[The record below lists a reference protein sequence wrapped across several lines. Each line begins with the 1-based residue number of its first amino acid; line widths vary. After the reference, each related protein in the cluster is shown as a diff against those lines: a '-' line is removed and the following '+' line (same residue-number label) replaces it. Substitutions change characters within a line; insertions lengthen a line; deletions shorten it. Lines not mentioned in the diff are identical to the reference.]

1 MTAGPE
7 ESGSG
12 GHLRTAVSSK
22 AGKGAACAKRATVS
36 RSNGTK
42 LRPRTQHFFNG
53 SHLLDLIWNPL
64 FGTGGRKSKTMMRQL
79 LPFAFLCLQVTD
91 TLEGQGQGQVF
102 LEALVKKD
110 LLPANSA
117 GTVVISDQAKEES
130 TLLLS
135 LLQEETH
142 GPTAAYDLA
151 DFENQDAKRIPGQT
165 FVTWLGNQDSFY
177 RSVSALESH
186 QSPESKYL
194 FLLEY
199 NADLES
205 LRNSLETTW

>member
-1 MTAGPE
+1 
-7 ESGSG
+7 
-12 GHLRTAVSSK
+12 
-22 AGKGAACAKRATVS
+22 
-36 RSNGTK
+36 
-42 LRPRTQHFFNG
+42 
-53 SHLLDLIWNPL
+53 
-64 FGTGGRKSKTMMRQL
+64 MRQL
-79 LPFAFLCLQVTD
+79 LLFAFLCLQVTD
-91 TLEGQGQGQVF
+91 TLEGQGRVF

-117 GTVVISDQAKEES
+117 GTVVISDQAKEDS

-135 LLQEETH
+135 LLQEETQ

-151 DFENQDAKRIPGQT
+151 EFENKDAEKIPGQT
-165 FVTWLGNQDSFY
+165 FIVWLGNQDSLD

-199 NADLES
+199 NADLEY
-205 LRNSLETTW
+205 LRNSLEATW

>member
-42 LRPRTQHFFNG
+42 LRPRTQHFSNG

-79 LPFAFLCLQVTD
+79 LLFAFLSLQVTD
-91 TLEGQGQGQVF
+91 TLEGQGRVF

-117 GTVVISDQAKEES
+117 GTVVISDQAKEDS

-142 GPTAAYDLA
+142 GPTAAYNLA
-151 DFENQDAKRIPGQT
+151 EFENQDAERIPGQT
-165 FVTWLGNQDSFY
+165 FIVWLGNQDSLD

-205 LRNSLETTW
+205 LQNSLETTW

>member
-1 MTAGPE
+1 MT
-7 ESGSG
+7 
-12 GHLRTAVSSK
+12 R
-22 AGKGAACAKRATVS
+22 
-36 RSNGTK
+36 
-42 LRPRTQHFFNG
+42 
-53 SHLLDLIWNPL
+53 LLL
-64 FGTGGRKSKTMMRQL
+64 
-79 LPFAFLCLQVTD
+79 FAFLCLQVTD
-91 TLEGQGQGQVF
+91 TLEGQGQVF

-117 GTVVISDQAKEES
+117 GTVVISDQAKEDS

-151 DFENQDAKRIPGQT
+151 EFENQDAEMIPGQT
-165 FVTWLGNQDSFY
+165 FVTWLGNQDSLD

-199 NADLES
+199 NADLKS
-205 LRNSLETTW
+205 LKNSLETTW